1 MILIVVIY
9 LSRLTEEFGAVEKI
23 KINFEKPLDKSKVM

>member
-9 LSRLTEEFGAVEKI
+9 LSRLTEVFGAGKKI
-23 KINFEKPLDKSKVM
+23 ERNFEKPLDKSKVM